1 MTISIPTSFALL
13 IARVCAS
20 AIFVIEGFIKAT
32 HMKGTIHAFQNLH
45 VPSPHVAY
53 YGAIAVEI
61 GCGLLL
67 MFGLKARFAAVAL
80 AVFSVATA
88 VIAHNDLANAGQQI
102 QFLKN
107 LSMAGGFL
115 AFAAV
120 GAGFFSID
128 TKIDSIPRE

>member
-1 MTISIPTSFALL
+1 MTVSIPTSFALL

-20 AIFVIEGFIKAT
+20 AVFVIQGFNKAT
-32 HMKGTIHAFQNLH
+32 HMKGTIHTFQNLH

-53 YGAIAVEI
+53 YCAIAVEI

-88 VIAHNDLANAGQQI
+88 VIAHSDLANPGQQL

-120 GAGFFSID
+120 GAGFFSVD
-128 TKIDSIPRE
+128 TKIASIPRE

>member
-1 MTISIPTSFALL
+1 MTLPIPTSFVLL

-20 AIFVIEGFIKAT
+20 MIFVIQGFGKAT
-32 HMKGTIHAFQNLH
+32 HMEATVAGFTRLG
-45 VPSPHVAY
+45 VPQPGLAYWVAVV
-53 YGAIAVEI
+53 VEL
-61 GCGLLL
+61 GGGLLL
-67 MFGLKARFAAVAL
+67 MFGLKARFTAAAL
-80 AVFSVATA
+80 AVFCLATA
-88 VIAHNDLANAGQQI
+88 YLAHTDFSQPLQVS

-120 GAGFFSID
+120 GAGFFSVD